1 MTIYSGLMT
10 NADTTR
16 GVAARIETIRKVK
29 GRSVA
34 WLSEDSGISYKTL
47 RRRIYGAPEQ
57 FTLSELSSIARSLG
71 TDFEHLLAD
80 LEPAA

>member
-1 MTIYSGLMT
+1 MT

-16 GVAARIETIRKVK
+16 GVAERIENIRKIE

-34 WLSEDSGISYKTL
+34 WLSEASGISYKTL

-57 FTLSELSSIARSLG
+57 FTLSELSSIARSLN
-71 TDFEHLLAD
+71 TDVEHLVVA